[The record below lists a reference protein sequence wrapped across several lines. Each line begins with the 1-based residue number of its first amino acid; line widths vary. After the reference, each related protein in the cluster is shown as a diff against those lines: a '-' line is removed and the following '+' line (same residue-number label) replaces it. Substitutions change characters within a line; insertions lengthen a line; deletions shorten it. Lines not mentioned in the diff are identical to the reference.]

1 MRLATMLSK
10 DTRVRLWFLLCRACQ
25 AVAQDGDARSLASAL
40 QNING
45 MSSVL
50 SLIPVLSGKAQNVK
64 AIGART
70 FPCSLVVVG
79 LGAGRVLSKLQIGLM
94 LLSADL
100 YRNLVGELS
109 YYHHEYVNVFSPS
122 LIHVPTGTPERH
134 SSNTIVNH
142 NITEDYMV
150 EAWFRTQGQPAR
162 VELSPRNGRRVFC
175 GALVY
180 LGMYT
185 LETFLCVQNAA
196 TGTALPL
203 IVLQTVSGLCWLT
216 AVCVLQA
223 KRRLNQRYIYL
234 NRKASMEYR
243 CFQLITSGKHV
254 QSAVLSTHLSNVRD
268 FNLFNSEYE
277 SRALHAVGAAMVVSG
292 VIDIFAAILVVGLSD
307 WAYGWL
313 ALQVTLVAVKVF
325 FSLEPMRRIPI
336 VEAKPLVDSTSLIP
350 QPSNHSQRG
359 SSSPAHPSLDNTRL
373 PILVETNPAYSFTD
387 VCVTGNSVLHIPTS
401 IRWRSYTPG
410 VYIGQPYYMVEEGGE
425 KQPIQV
431 SPPSASRASL
441 ALALA
446 PQGSFSIDGGASKGT
461 PTAPTTGAALTAP
474 PAANR
479 NDQTHGPSSAPSPDS
494 ALFISATAPHID
506 SGRAPA
512 SRSSSLGTRTPTAEW
527 VKSAGSSP
535 LVRYLALADGRLT
548 LSEKEPQAESNQA
561 LQREFLAC
569 LAEVVKANKVPS
581 VEFLRAAEAMKRG
594 IRGTMSD
601 HWFMFGTTDLSR
613 YLLNAER
620 DILWSRFL

>member
-1 MRLATMLSK
+1 MLSR
-10 DTRVRLWFLLCRACQ
+10 DTRVRLWLLLCRACQ
-25 AVAQDGDARSLASAL
+25 AIAQDGDARSLASAL

-45 MSSVL
+45 MSSIL

-70 FPCSLVVVG
+70 FPCSLVVSG
-79 LGAGRVLSKLQIGLM
+79 LGAGRVLSKLQMGVM

-162 VELSPRNGRRVFC
+162 VELSQRNGRRVFC

-180 LGMYT
+180 LGMYA

-203 IVLQTVSGLCWLT
+203 IILQTVSGVCWLS

-223 KRRLNQRYIYL
+223 RRRLDKRYIYL
-234 NRKASMEYR
+234 NRGASMEYR

-277 SRALHAVGAAMVVSG
+277 SKTLQAVGAAMIVSG
-292 VIDIFAAILVVGLSD
+292 IIDIFATVLVVGLSN

-313 ALQVTLVAVKVF
+313 ALQLTLVAGKVF

-336 VEAKPLVDSTSLIP
+336 VETKPLVDGISTLP
-350 QPSNHSQRG
+350 QPAVDVHGG
-359 SSSPAHPSLDNTRL
+359 SPLASRASANFDNARL
-373 PILVETNPAYSFTD
+373 PILIETDPAYLFTD
-387 VCVTGNSVLHIPTS
+387 VCVAGNSVLQTATS
-401 IRWRSYTPG
+401 IRWRSHTPG
-410 VYIGQPYYMVEEGGE
+410 VYIGQPYYMEAEGDE
-425 KQPIQV
+425 KQPM
-431 SPPSASRASL
+431 PAPSASRTSL
-441 ALALA
+441 GFA
-446 PQGSFSIDGGASKGT
+446 PPAQSSSFSEGRAPRDTSIAST
-461 PTAPTTGAALTAP
+461 VSAALTAT
-474 PAANR
+474 PAA
-479 NDQTHGPSSAPSPDS
+479 QTHYSSSAPSPDS
-494 ALFISATAPHID
+494 ALLISATAPHATA
-506 SGRAPA
+506 GRLPA
-512 SRSSSLGTRTPTAEW
+512 TWFPSPGTPTSAAIY
-527 VKSAGSSP
+527 VKSSGSLP
-535 LVRYLALADGRLT
+535 LVRYLALAEGRLT
-548 LSEKEPQAESNQA
+548 LSEKEPPAESNQA

-581 VEFLRAAEAMKRG
+581 IEFIRAAEAMMRG

-601 HWFMFGTTDLSR
+601 HWYMFGTTDLSR
-613 YLLNAER
+613 YLSNARR
-620 DILWSRFL
+620 DILWNRFL